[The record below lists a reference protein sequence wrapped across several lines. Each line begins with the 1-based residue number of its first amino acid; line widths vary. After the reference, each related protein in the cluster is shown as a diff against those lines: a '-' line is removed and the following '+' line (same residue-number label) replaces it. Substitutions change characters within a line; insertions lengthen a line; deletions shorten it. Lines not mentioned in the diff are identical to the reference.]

1 MSKLFWV
8 IFIFLSFCLEARASD
23 LVFNARVATVLNTV
37 TLFPDSNYF
46 DQSNT
51 YFSEGEL
58 LEILGE
64 SVLEHEDDAQN
75 QKFKWYKVR
84 SLSGLEGWIYGDGL
98 AVITEDAELPKE
110 LKSFHKQKI
119 VLNNGFENAVLW
131 LAGVE
136 GRDNMHDNDLLN
148 PIYTEYYIVLTS
160 ELGQSV
166 HINFSGQSAMGRK
179 DMRLFEMRDITGDQV
194 QEFILQ
200 TSSFSTSSNL
210 ENRVVEIFSLQ
221 SGTLR
226 KVLEERMT
234 LTYDDDLSSPSMFKF
249 VEIADQTVR
258 IEFVDYVACG
268 KYSLP
273 YQPEMSSKTL
283 ERCLE
288 FVTYTYVWS
297 NRKKSFEQFY
307 KENRSAVKGIVNNS
321 NVFIR
326 TKTSFLSDKVEL
338 LNRNQPF
345 VIIKHYEQFYM
356 QNGQKKLTP
365 YLFVQ
370 TASGKKGYVR
380 GKEVQFLKIE
390 HAPTLMNYYRDA
402 PLSKT
407 DLKSSE
413 KFLKLVAKQ
422 GEKNSGQSVGRG
434 GN

>member
-1 MSKLFWV
+1 MLRLYWVLFV
-8 IFIFLSFCLEARASD
+8 FLSFCFEAGASD
-23 LVFNARVATVLNTV
+23 LVFSARVATVLNTV
-37 TLFPDSNYF
+37 TLYPDSNYY

-58 LEILGE
+58 LEVLEE
-64 SVLEHEDDAQN
+64 SKLEHEDDAQN

-84 SLSGLEGWIYGDGL
+84 SLSGQEGWIYGDGL
-98 AVITEDAELPKE
+98 AVITPDSNLPKE

-119 VLNNGFENAVLW
+119 VLDNGFENAVLW

-148 PIYTEYYIVLTS
+148 PIYTEYYLVLTS
-160 ELGQSV
+160 ELGRSV

-179 DMRLFEMRDITGDQV
+179 EMQLFEMRDITGDHV
-194 QEFILQ
+194 QDFILQ
-200 TSSFSTSSNL
+200 TNSFSTSSDL

-234 LTYDDDLSSPSMFKF
+234 LTYDDDLSAPSMFKF
-249 VEIADQTVR
+249 VEIADKSIR
-258 IEFVDYVACG
+258 IEFVDYVACK

-273 YQPEMSSKTL
+273 YQPEESSKTL
-283 ERCLE
+283 ERCME

-297 NRKKSFEQFY
+297 NRKKTFEQFY
-307 KENRSAVKGIVNNS
+307 KENRSAVKGIVNNPK
-321 NVFIR
+321 IWMR
-326 TKTSFLSDKVEL
+326 TETSFLSDKVEL
-338 LNRNQPF
+338 LKLNQPF
-345 VIIKHYEQFYM
+345 VVIKHYEKFFM

-370 TASGKKGYVR
+370 TASGKKGYIR

-390 HAPTLMNYYRDA
+390 HARTLMNYYRNP

-413 KFLKLVAKQ
+413 QFLKIVKKKEENFS
-422 GEKNSGQSVGRG
+422 GESVGRG
-434 GN
+434 R